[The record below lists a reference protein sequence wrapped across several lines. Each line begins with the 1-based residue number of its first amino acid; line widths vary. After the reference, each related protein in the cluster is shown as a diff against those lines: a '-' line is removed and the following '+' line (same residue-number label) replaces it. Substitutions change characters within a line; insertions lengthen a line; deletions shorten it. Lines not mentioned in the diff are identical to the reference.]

1 MSPQSHAAQRLPRL
15 PVPFSLRYAPDRQR
29 QGHVLKSC
37 ILRQVVVALEHESDI
52 AAAKL
57 RPQLLVHGFQMVLT
71 ADDNLALGGRFQ
83 SRQHI
88 QHGGLTGT
96 TAARDADEF
105 ALQHGHIH
113 AIQSTDRVAAH
124 GIIFF
129 QSHRLYDGFSFTHS
143 SLSLI

>member
-1 MSPQSHAAQRLPRL
+1 MLPQAHTAQRLPRL
-15 PVPFSLRYAPDRQR
+15 PVPFGLRYTTNSQR
-29 QGHVLKSC
+29 QCYVFQC
-37 ILRQVVVALEHESDI
+37 RILGQIIVVLEHESDI